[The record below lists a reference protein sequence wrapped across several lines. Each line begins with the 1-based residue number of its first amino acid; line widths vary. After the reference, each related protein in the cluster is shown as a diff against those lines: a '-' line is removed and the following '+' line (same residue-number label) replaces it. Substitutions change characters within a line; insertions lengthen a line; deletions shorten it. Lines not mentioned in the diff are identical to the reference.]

1 MVVCDATSE
10 YPSVAALL
18 ELWPL
23 LTARNIR
30 VVDCTKEARD
40 VLRRASLNELLAPS
54 TWKQLAFFALVKP
67 HGDVLPVRSL
77 YSESGTNIGVNP
89 LVSSAPIWFAGPDLA
104 AAKLLGSTP
113 RVIKAFRLEP
123 EEWQPGMKS
132 IVLGS
137 RRINPQEDFFR
148 AIIEERKKLPETH
161 PHYLLLKII
170 ANSLYGIFAELNK
183 YEYGKNRAKK
193 LKVFSGEHKFTQT
206 KHSVERPGSWHFPPA
221 AALIT
226 AGGRLVLA
234 ILEKMVDLK
243 GGSYLLTD
251 TDSMLIVASE
261 KGESVPCSGPGGK
274 STVNAITWRQVEEIC
289 AQINRLNPYEKSV
302 VKNMLK
308 IEECNYDRTGNQQQ
322 LYGLAVSAKR
332 YVVYGRSGVHKLE
345 IIKPSEHGLGTVY
358 VADKRKRYKPV
369 HCKDQK
375 TDYPRWIA
383 ETWEKLLED
392 HFMSLRAP
400 DNAMVAGKL
409 WFADLPAIMRVCV
422 TTPNV
427 MAALRKR
434 DPGAAKPYNFAQSP
448 ILVDAPPN
456 FTLVAPSGKH
466 PEKWLGRDYTEIHS
480 GRTFKLYSNYRG
492 KQLKPQRLS
501 GVIWRHFLH
510 REAKSLGPDG
520 KPCDFR
526 TSGLLQRRPIK
537 AMLPFRFI
545 GKEIERKAQEGED
558 ISVIESTGPIRYE
571 PGKTKNTRAAEP
583 GHILRAQRFGL
594 RLLMRESGV
603 TQHPVERYLAGK
615 RVHPSTRIRISEAV
629 ERLERPRK

>member
-1 MVVCDATSE
+1 M
-10 YPSVAALL
+10 
-18 ELWPL
+18 
-23 LTARNIR
+23 IR
-30 VVDCTKEARD
+30 V
-40 VLRRASLNELLAPS
+40 
-54 TWKQLAFFALVKP
+54 
-67 HGDVLPVRSL
+67 
-77 YSESGTNIGVNP
+77 
-89 LVSSAPIWFAGPDLA
+89 
-104 AAKLLGSTP
+104 
-113 RVIKAFRLEP
+113 
-123 EEWQPGMKS
+123 
-132 IVLGS
+132 
-137 RRINPQEDFFR
+137 
-148 AIIEERKKLPETH
+148 IIEERKKLSEQH

-183 YEYGKNRAKK
+183 YEYGKNRARN
-193 LKVFSGEHKFTQT
+193 LQVFSGEHRFRQQT
-206 KHSVERPGSWHFPPA
+206 HIVERPGRWQFPPA

-234 ILEKMVDLK
+234 ILEQMVRDK

-261 KGESVPCSGPGGK
+261 KGGPVPCPCPRRK
-274 STVNAITWRQVEEIC
+274 STVNAITWKQVEEIC
-289 AQINRLNPYEKSV
+289 EQLNSLNPYDPNAV
-302 VKNMLK
+302 DNILK
-308 IEECNYDRTGNQQQ
+308 IEKCNYDQNGDQQQ

-332 YVVYGRSGVHKLE
+332 YVVYRRGSARRLE

-358 VADKRKRYKPV
+358 VPDKRKRYKPV

-375 TDYPRWIA
+375 TDYARWIA

-392 HFMSLRAP
+392 HFKALRAP
-400 DNAMVAGKL
+400 DNAMVARKL
-409 WFADLPAIMRVCV
+409 WFAALPAIMRIRV

-427 MAALRKR
+427 LAALRKR

-456 FTLVAPSGKH
+456 FTLVAPSSKH